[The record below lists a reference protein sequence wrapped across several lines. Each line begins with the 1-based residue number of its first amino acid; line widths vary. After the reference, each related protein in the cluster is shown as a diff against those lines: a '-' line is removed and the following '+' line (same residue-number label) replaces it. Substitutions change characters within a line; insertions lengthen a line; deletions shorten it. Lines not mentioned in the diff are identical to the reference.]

1 MKTFLSN
8 IGNKIKNKSREL
20 RYTFEQ
26 SSFGRLS
33 NRLLFNLIMLSAV
46 PLILVVFFMR
56 SVTQDSIA
64 EIIKNQ
70 NSLIASR
77 AANEIKL
84 FLKIPNTVL
93 KILLDTNEL
102 KEMDPITQNILL
114 KRVATEYRPV
124 FNRIFTIDTM
134 GLEISTS
141 DSGQDNISYTNE
153 DFFLSA
159 ISDDSGT
166 ISPLK
171 YNNIQEPFLIFY
183 HSIRQTTQIVGVLA
197 GEINLMGIRDLVDEI
212 SIEETGNVFVVD
224 GSGQLIAHPDK
235 DKIID
240 KFGVIDKSLIMDIK
254 NVSEISRVFTS
265 PDGVSLLGTYVYLE
279 ELDWIIAIQQPI
291 DEAFVVANTMYYK
304 LLVFVV
310 LVILVTVFPAIL
322 LEKRITE
329 PIKSLI
335 KGVKRYAEGDLE
347 FRIHIERYEEI
358 ALLAEEFNSMA
369 SSLLENQRKLRRV
382 ERLAA
387 MSKFATLVSHEIRNP
402 LNSMNINMKIL
413 KREIE
418 NSNGNAEKIQKYFN
432 IITSEINRME
442 NLIKNFLMIS
452 RMPRLDFVPN
462 NIHDILDEVILLH
475 NENSN
480 QQHVSIRK
488 EYQAGKIIA
497 SVDCDQLKQVFHN
510 IIINALQA
518 MPNGGDL
525 RIQTSLKKMRNSL
538 DQNVQFIRIKFIDTG
553 IGIPDDKVTD
563 IFDVYYTM
571 KKTGTGLGLA
581 IARQIV
587 EGHFGAIDV
596 SSELGKGTKIT
607 VSIPA
612 DSGLDII

>member
-1 MKTFLSN
+1 MHTFLHN
-8 IGNKIKNKSREL
+8 IGDKIVEKLRVL

-33 NRLLFNLIMLSAV
+33 NRLLFNLIMLFAV

-56 SVTQDSIA
+56 SVTQDSIT

-70 NSLIASR
+70 NILISRR

-84 FLKIPNTVL
+84 FLKIPNTLL
-93 KILLDTNEL
+93 KILLDTKEL
-102 KEMDPITQNILL
+102 KEMNPLTQKIILDRVITQ
-114 KRVATEYRPV
+114 YRPI
-124 FNRIFTIDTM
+124 FHRIFTIDTT

-141 DSGQDNISYTNE
+141 DSGRPNTRYVNE
-153 DFFLSA
+153 NFFLSA
-159 ISDDSGT
+159 VGKDTSY

-171 YNNIQEPFLIFY
+171 FNNMKEPFVISS
-183 HSIRQTTQIVGVLA
+183 HSIKQSNHIVGVLA
-197 GEINLMGIRDLVDEI
+197 GEINLMGIWDLVDEI
-212 SIEETGNVFVVD
+212 TIGETGNAFVID
-224 GSGQLIAHPDK
+224 GSGKLIAHSDK
-235 DKIID
+235 DK
-240 KFGVIDKSLIMDIK
+240 VIDKLSVIDTSIIKDIK
-254 NVSEISRVFTS
+254 DVSEICQVFIS
-265 PDGVSLLGTYVYLE
+265 ADGVSLMGTFVYLE
-279 ELDWIIAIQQPI
+279 EYDWIIAIQQPV
-291 DEAFVVANTMYYK
+291 DEAFAVASTMLYEV
-304 LLVFVV
+304 LAFVV
-310 LVILVTVFPAIL
+310 LVILIAIILATL

-335 KGVKRYAEGDLE
+335 RGVKRYAEGDLD

-369 SSLLENQRKLRRV
+369 RSLHENQRKLRRV

-402 LNSMNINMKIL
+402 LNSMNINMQIL

-418 NSNGNAEKIQKYFN
+418 NPAGNAKKKQKYLN
-432 IITSEINRME
+432 IISSEINRME
-442 NLIKNFLMIS
+442 NLIKNFLMIA
-452 RMPRLDFVPN
+452 RPPRFDFVLN
-462 NIHDILDEVILLH
+462 DMHGILEEVILLH
-475 NENSN
+475 GENSK
-480 QQHVSIRK
+480 QQNICIKK
-488 EYQAGKIIA
+488 EFQDEKTITN
-497 SVDCDQLKQVFHN
+497 VDRDQMKQVFHN

-518 MPNGGDL
+518 MPGGGEL
-525 RIQTSLKKMRNSL
+525 KIQTSLKKMGNSL

-553 IGIPDDKVTD
+553 IGIPEDKIND
-563 IFDVYYTM
+563 IFEVYYTM

-596 SSELGKGTKIT
+596 KSTLGEGTTVT

-612 DSGLDII
+612 NSGLDTL